1 MADATA
7 LAGTLQQTLTMATP
21 LLLAALGENV
31 VQKSGVVNVGI
42 EGMMLGGAFGAT
54 LVTLATNSPALGV
67 FAGAAVGAVTA
78 LLFAGVAVRMAANQ
92 VVVGIV
98 INLLAQGVTGT
109 AYQRLFGRRDVGLST
124 ASLPHLLGDQN
135 ALFLFAV
142 AAAPMMWFWLMRTR
156 AGLEL
161 RACGEHPIAAEA
173 AGVDVYRVRTL
184 ATVFGGV
191 MAGAAGAF
199 LSVGSSNTFVPEMT
213 SGRGF
218 IALAIVTSGRW
229 SPFGCFCAAL
239 VFGFADALQYRG
251 QSLGIHIPK
260 DVMLALPYL
269 ATLVILTVG
278 YSTRGG
284 PAALGKPFRRQ

>member
-1 MADATA
+1 MADLTA

-31 VQKSGVVNVGI
+31 AQKSGVVNVGI

-54 LVTLATNSPALGV
+54 LVTLTSGSPLLGV
-67 FAGAAVGAVTA
+67 IAGAVAGAIVAVM
-78 LLFAGVAVRMAANQ
+78 FAGVAVRMAANQ

-109 AYQRLFGRRDVGLST
+109 VYQKLFGRRDVGLST

-135 ALFLFAV
+135 VLFLFAV
-142 AAAPMMWFWLMRTR
+142 AAVPLIWYWLTRTR
-156 AGLEL
+156 QGLEL
-161 RACGEHPIAAEA
+161 RACGEQPVAAEA
-173 AGVDVYRVRTL
+173 AGINVLTVRTAAAL
-184 ATVFGGV
+184 FGGA
-191 MAGAAGAF
+191 MAGVAGAF
-199 LSVGSSNTFVPEMT
+199 LSIGSSNTFVPEMT
-213 SGRGF
+213 AGRGF
-218 IALAIVTSGRW
+218 IALAIVTAGRW
-229 SPFGCFCAAL
+229 SPIGCLCASL

-260 DVMLALPYL
+260 DMLLALPYL
-269 ATLVILTVG
+269 ATLVILAIG
-278 YSTRGG
+278 YSGRGG